1 MRPITPEFHKLL
13 KETHRVTK
21 KNCRHLEYLLNDI
34 QVNGEK
40 GLQKILMAQHNQVDG
55 LDKKMAIV
63 WQATDKIRTKGELIR
78 SVKRYIEKRP
88 FLLWVWK
95 LLFSKLVTRFVI
107 GFLTLSISIIGADA
121 IIGVVSKVIRW
132 LFELIK

>member
-1 MRPITPEFHKLL
+1 MQPVTPEFQKLL

-21 KNCRHLEYLLNDI
+21 KNCRHLEYLLKEI

-40 GLQKILMAQHNQVDG
+40 GLQNILIAEHRDIDNLTQRLSV
-55 LDKKMAIV
+55 V
-63 WQATDKIRTKGELIR
+63 WTATDKIRTKGELIR

-88 FLLWVWK
+88 FFLGIWK
-95 LLFSKLVTRFVI
+95 LLFSKLVTRIVI
-107 GFLTLSISIIGADA
+107 GFLTLSLSIIGADA
-121 IIGVVSKVIRW
+121 IIGVVSRFIRW